1 MNDALTRILK
11 KIEDMS
17 AGGLGSI
24 AAAAAAQQNAT
35 AAVSDNKGAT
45 EDDEDD
51 EMPALEAAEEAG
63 PVDEGDLDPKEIEMV
78 MDQVWVV
85 LSIVTTRS
93 LLGLFQTGCSRLKAV
108 TALKESGGDLIN
120 ASMCSPAPSL
130 QSYANT

>member
-1 MNDALTRILK
+1 VNDALRRIFK

-45 EDDEDD
+45 ADDEED
-51 EMPALEAAEEAG
+51 EMPELEAAEDSG

-78 MDQVWVV
+78 MDQVCIV
-85 LSIVTTRS
+85 LSIVATPG
-93 LLGLFQTGCSRLKAV
+93 LLGFQTGCSRLKAV
-108 TALKESGGDLIN
+108 TTLKESGGDLIN
-120 ASMCSPAPSL
+120 ASMYSPAPPL
-130 QSYANT
+130 QSYADM